1 MKNRDYETAEFLHM
15 IWEDYSNNH
24 DINKDIE
31 ALIKLVEN
39 NTGIARNETEVL
51 ATVYDSA
58 LVVLDSSQNIDEE
71 EKTRASYFS
80 YNLYSPETN
89 ESDFGAHINKKGQI
103 RLSHSYFLET
113 LNQKTS
119 PAFGVLELMYT
130 IIHELLHGIFPD
142 LIEEVITKKT
152 EEVWK
157 SGMEEF
163 VKQ

>member
-1 MKNRDYETAEFLHM
+1 MNNKDYETAEFLHT
-15 IWEDYSNNH
+15 IWKHYSNKH
-24 DINKDIE
+24 DINKDID

-71 EKTRASYFS
+71 EKTRASYFT
-80 YNLYSPETN
+80 YSLHPVPTN
-89 ESDFGAHINKKGQI
+89 EPDFGAQINKKGQI
-103 RLSHSYFLET
+103 LLAQNYFLET
-113 LNQKTS
+113 LNQKSS

-130 IIHELLHGIFPD
+130 IIHELLHGIFPNLD
-142 LIEEVITKKT
+142 EEEITEKT